1 MRGMRSAYS
10 GVCVCRR
17 RARRHTYVGCA
28 HGRAAERL
36 RAARGGSESGAKGR
50 SKLRFPAVRGR
61 GRDRGPGEGL
71 RGREGTPRAPGAAPR
86 EARGRSAPPPSPWP
100 QPFPSRPPPALAPP
114 GAALLAAR
122 APFTFASR
130 IYYFFLPPTP
140 PHSPH
145 PRSVRSVMYG
155 TKGAAPLGHP
165 CVFHGGRGGGGRV
178 K

>member
-86 EARGRSAPPPSPWP
+86 EARGRSAPPLA
-100 QPFPSRPPPALAPP
+100 PATALPLAPP
-114 GAALLAAR
+114 PRPRPPRSGSARSPRSLHLCFPYLL
-122 APFTFASR
+122 
-130 IYYFFLPPTP
+130 FFPPPPPPHPTPPTP
-140 PHSPH
+140 GRFAASCTERKEQLRSGSPV
-145 PRSVRSVMYG
+145 SF
-155 TKGAAPLGHP
+155 T
-165 CVFHGGRGGGGRV
+165 GGGGGGEG
-178 K
+178 